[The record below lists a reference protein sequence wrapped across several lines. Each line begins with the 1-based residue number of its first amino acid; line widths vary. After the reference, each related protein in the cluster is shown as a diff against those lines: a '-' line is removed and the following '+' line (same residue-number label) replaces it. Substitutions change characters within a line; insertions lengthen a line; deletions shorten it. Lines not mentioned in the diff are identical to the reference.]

1 MKYAPAEWIRVG
13 MTELRRAEAA
23 YKERDIPGGLASAK
37 RAAGMALNGALVVEP
52 NDKWGRSYVDHV
64 MALGIDTSVP
74 QAVRDACAVLLATHG
89 GPLNIIRLRSPRGDE
104 RVLEAAKDVIAHAYF
119 VVAKHE
125 ASDAP
130 ETKATDHDDEPNR
143 DDERRD

>member
-13 MTELRRAEAA
+13 MSELHRAEAA
-23 YKERDIPGGLASAK
+23 YKARDISGGLACAK

-64 MALGIDTSVP
+64 IALGNDASVP
-74 QAVRDACAVLLATHG
+74 QAVRDACAVLLATHV
-89 GPLNIIRLRSPRGDE
+89 GPSDIIRLRSPRGDE
-104 RVLEAAKDVIAHAYF
+104 KVLEAAKDVIAHAYF

-125 ASDAP
+125 ANAP
-130 ETKATDHDDEPNR
+130 DTKATDHDDEPNE
-143 DDERRD
+143 DDPSHGP